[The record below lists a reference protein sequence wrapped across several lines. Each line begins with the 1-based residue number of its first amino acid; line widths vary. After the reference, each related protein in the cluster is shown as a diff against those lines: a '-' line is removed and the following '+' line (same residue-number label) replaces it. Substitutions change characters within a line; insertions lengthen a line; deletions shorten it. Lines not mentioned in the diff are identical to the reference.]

1 MRIDDD
7 SASKYCFSNEGAA
20 WSLAINKQGEAYMKI
35 VQDSDEEAVEKK
47 PLLAEVS
54 PLNQVIYLKDVYSYL
69 YQSD

>member
-1 MRIDDD
+1 
-7 SASKYCFSNEGAA
+7 
-20 WSLAINKQGEAYMKI
+20 MKI